1 MPVEASYKRRYVGG
15 RESMAYVLFDSS
27 KSFNIDEY
35 KTRFV
40 TDVLKINLDWN
51 AAISLVNG
59 IWDIVNDGLLGALV
73 DKTKTRWGK
82 FRPYLLLNAT
92 LGTVFTSLYWMV
104 PLFFDKNPDNAG
116 KAVAWLALNMTLEAF
131 GTVRGI
137 AETGLVS
144 TMSPNPD
151 DRVRLYTLAE
161 VVSAIWESLPEI
173 VMGALIDLVNHKVV
187 NFSMDSAYIG
197 MGVFTMVTAGALAL
211 FFCIFT
217 RERITQ
223 ASEKHNYREGLA
235 AIFRNKPLLILL
247 LTDFF
252 GGFSAETWEH
262 NYYIDVLGSA
272 SLRNV
277 VRIPGAPL
285 SFLSYTYI
293 EKARHRFHIK
303 FLWIFGAHLKDALSA
318 LIFVIGSLGGIY
330 DKAVPMVALLMLRNF
345 AYMGTLSIV
354 KIIPRE
360 IVLDALEYA
369 EWHSGFRSEGTV
381 LATKGMVGKITRNIL
396 NSLTTLIMHATGY
409 SLSAGFGRQ
418 SRRAKYALFAMSFG
432 IPALSGLLGMVPKF
446 FYDLTGE
453 KRTRMYEELAVM
465 RKARQAAYDVIELTV
480 DS

>member
-1 MPVEASYKRRYVGG
+1 MPSDASYKRRYVGG

-27 KSFNIDEY
+27 KSFHIDEY

-40 TDVLKINLDWN
+40 TDVLKIDMGWN
-51 AAISLVNG
+51 SLISLING

-82 FRPYLLLNAT
+82 FKPYLFLYAT
-92 LGTVFTSLYWMV
+92 IGTVFTSLFWMT
-104 PLFFDKNPDNAG
+104 PLLFDKNPNNLA
-116 KAVAWLALNMTLEAF
+116 KAAFWLLLNMTLEAF

-137 AETGLVS
+137 SETGLIS

-151 DRVRLYTLAE
+151 DKVRLYTIAE
-161 VVSAIWESLPEI
+161 VVSSIWESLPSI
-173 VMGALIDLVNHKVV
+173 LMGALIDLVNHNMV
-187 NFSMDSAYIG
+187 NFSMDTAYVA
-197 MGVFTMVTAGALAL
+197 MGVFTMVTAGVLAL

-217 RERITQ
+217 KERVAQ
-223 ASEKHNYREGLA
+223 AKERHNYREGLR
-235 AIFRNKPLLILL
+235 AILRNKPLLILL
-247 LTDFF
+247 ITDFLSGF
-252 GGFSAETWEH
+252 GAETWEH

-277 VRIPGAPL
+277 VRLPGAPL

-293 EKARHRFHIK
+293 NKVRHRFHIK
-303 FLWIFGAHLKDALSA
+303 TLWIFGAHLKDLFSL
-318 LIFVIGSLGGIY
+318 LIFAVGSLGGIY
-330 DKAVPMVALLMLRNF
+330 DKVIPMVALLMLRNF

-360 IVLDALEYA
+360 IVLDSLEYA
-369 EWHSGFRSEGTV
+369 EWKGGYRAEGTI
-381 LATKGMVGKITRNIL
+381 LATKGMVGKIVSNVI
-396 NSLTTLIMHATGY
+396 NSLTTLIMQATGY

-432 IPALSGLLGMVPKF
+432 IPALSGVLGMVPKL

-453 KRTRMYEELAVM
+453 KRERMYRELAEM
-465 RKARQAAYDVIELTV
+465 RKARQAEYDVIEGETA
-480 DS
+480 

>member
-1 MPVEASYKRRYVGG
+1 MPSDASFRRRYVGG

-27 KSFNIDEY
+27 KSFHIDEF

-40 TDVLKINLDWN
+40 TDVLKIDLAWN
-51 AAISLVNG
+51 SMINMLNG
-59 IWDIVNDGLLGALV
+59 IWDIINDALLGALV

-82 FRPYLLLNAT
+82 FRPWLLVDAT
-92 LGTVFTSLYWMV
+92 FGTILTSLFWMM
-104 PLFFDKNPDNAG
+104 PLFFDKNPNNVS
-116 KAVAWLALNMTLEAF
+116 KAVCWLLLNMTLEAF
-131 GTVRGI
+131 STVRGI
-137 AETGLVS
+137 SETGLVS
-144 TMSPNPD
+144 TISPNPD
-151 DRVRLYTLAE
+151 DRVRLYTIAE
-161 VVSAIWESLPEI
+161 VISAIWESLPAI
-173 VMGALIDLVNHKVV
+173 AMGALIDLVNHNKVS
-187 NFSMDSAYIG
+187 FSMDSAYVG
-197 MGVFTMVTAGALAL
+197 MGVFTMVTAGLLAL
-211 FFCIFT
+211 FFSVFA

-223 ASEKHNYREGLA
+223 ASEKHNYREGLR
-235 AIFRNKPLLILL
+235 AILRNKPLLILL

-293 EKARHRFHIK
+293 DKVRARFHIK
-303 FLWIFGAHLKDALSA
+303 SLWIFGSHLKDLFS
-318 LIFVIGSLGGIY
+318 LLVFVIGSLGGIY
-330 DKAVPMVALLMLRNF
+330 DKVVPMVALLMLRNF

-369 EWHSGFRSEGTV
+369 EWHSGYRAEGTI
-381 LATKGMVGKITRNIL
+381 LATKGMIGKVTRNIL
-396 NSLTTLIMHATGY
+396 NSLTTLIMQATGY
-409 SLSAGFGRQ
+409 SLNAGFGQQ

-432 IPALSGLLGMVPKF
+432 IPALSGGLALVPKL

-453 KRTRMYEELAVM
+453 KRERMYRELAEM
-465 RKARQAAYDVIELTV
+465 RRARQVQYDVIEGETP
-480 DS
+480 